1 MEEHSG
7 VNVQARQRLQLNFIV
22 KKDTLFNYL
31 PGDYFITPLTFIKRE
46 SIMSKQNV
54 RDILGP
60 LYLAKTARVAGLAT
74 MTVVGGL
81 LIILSII
88 MFLCMRKVRKE
99 EDYVIFDEKP
109 SYEKMD
115 MINAT
120 KLDTFLGNSSSRD

>member
-1 MEEHSG
+1 M
-7 VNVQARQRLQLNFIV
+7 
-22 KKDTLFNYL
+22 T
-31 PGDYFITPLTFIKRE
+31 
-46 SIMSKQNV
+46 KQNV

-60 LYLAKTARVAGLAT
+60 LYLAKTARTAGLAT

-115 MINAT
+115 LINAT
-120 KLDTFLGNSSSRD
+120 KQDTFLGNSSSRD